1 MGIQSRSGAGSEI
14 REELDQEGTEN
25 GASSMRTRA
34 GERFRRRGSFVRRRW
49 DEPGT
54 YNFDGEQS
62 RSVRRPYCRGGEGL
76 TVCEI
81 RQHGDGIEQA
91 LTAGC
96 ESSSPIIAQWG
107 FA

>member
-1 MGIQSRSGAGSEI
+1 MNRELTTSMANKAGV
-14 REELDQEGTEN
+14 
-25 GASSMRTRA
+25 
-34 GERFRRRGSFVRRRW
+34 FVAL
-49 DEPGT
+49 T
-54 YNFDGEQS
+54 A
-62 RSVRRPYCRGGEGL
+62 VAGEGL